1 MIKRYFPQKYRLSLK
16 REQEEIMMRKA
27 RETTESSFSASPLNF
42 PGGSS
47 NQLPMRSPFTSTA
60 YQPEIGSHCRN
71 PISNMCRPSPVST
84 FVCLPSTQSS
94 NESTFASNNF
104 SSNYK
109 NGQPT
114 LSNHFVKVSS
124 YTNFDFTLLQNYIQQ
139 EEHQQQLIQ
148 PQVLFSPP
156 SQVPSPLPPPEEQQG
171 NNIFGIENQL
181 QTQVLQAPPSLPPP
195 AEEQE
200 NHDDIFGLGKQ
211 FQTNDVLLSPQWKL
225 PLLPPTPAT
234 QEQKET
240 DMFGIE
246 RGDMYDLFDIAKG
259 TTQQFHDVD
268 FDDFW

>member
-27 RETTESSFSASPLNF
+27 RETTESSFPASPLNF

-47 NQLPMRSPFTSTA
+47 NQFPKRSPFTSTA
-60 YQPEIGSHCRN
+60 YQPEIRSHCRN
-71 PISNMCRPSPVST
+71 PSSNMSRPSPGSA

-94 NESTFASNNF
+94 NESTFAKNHF

-114 LSNHFVKVSS
+114 LSNDFGKVES
-124 YTNFDFTLLQNYIQQ
+124 YTNFDFSILLHNYIQQ

-148 PQVLFSPP
+148 SQVLFSPP
-156 SQVPSPLPPPEEQQG
+156 SQMPSPLPPPEEQQG
-171 NNIFGIENQL
+171 NNIFGSENQL
-181 QTQVLQAPPSLPPP
+181 QPQVLLAQP

-200 NHDDIFGLGKQ
+200 NHDDIFGPGKQ

-225 PLLPPTPAT
+225 PSLPPTPPT

-240 DMFGIE
+240 DMCGIE
-246 RGDMYDLFDIAKG
+246 RGDMDDLFEIAKG
-259 TTQQFHDVD
+259 TTRRFHDVD